1 MRILSVAFLLL
12 YVVCFTSCIPTKRLT
27 YLQESESIVDSIMPI
42 RKINEQYRL
51 QVNDLVSVRIKALD
65 QEKVGVFNPVS
76 NANINATG
84 EERLYYDGF
93 VVDVHGEIRVPTLGN
108 VNVLGLTVEQ
118 SRIKIEQQLRD
129 EFFREDAVLFVT
141 VKLAGI
147 RYTINGE
154 IGSPGSNIVYRD
166 QLSIMEAI
174 ANSGDIALTGD
185 RQNVVIVRQYPSGQQ
200 QVHHIDLTKIEAM
213 KSPYYFVQPNDLILI
228 NPLPQKSI
236 GTGINGLQSITT
248 ILTVVTALA
257 TTILLFTRL

>member
-118 SRIKIEQQLRD
+118 SRIKIEQQLH
-129 EFFREDAVLFVT
+129 T
-141 VKLAGI
+141 
-147 RYTINGE
+147 
-154 IGSPGSNIVYRD
+154 
-166 QLSIMEAI
+166 
-174 ANSGDIALTGD
+174 
-185 RQNVVIVRQYPSGQQ
+185 
-200 QVHHIDLTKIEAM
+200 
-213 KSPYYFVQPNDLILI
+213 
-228 NPLPQKSI
+228 
-236 GTGINGLQSITT
+236 
-248 ILTVVTALA
+248 
-257 TTILLFTRL
+257 